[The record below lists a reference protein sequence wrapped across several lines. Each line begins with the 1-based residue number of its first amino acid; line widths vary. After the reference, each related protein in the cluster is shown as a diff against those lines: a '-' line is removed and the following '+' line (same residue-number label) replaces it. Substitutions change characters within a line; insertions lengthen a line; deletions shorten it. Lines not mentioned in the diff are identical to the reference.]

1 MKKTK
6 VLFCSPYLYGE
17 NVISGGIGIWGK
29 IIVDYSQIANDE
41 TLEIIPISFD
51 RKRKVMEVNDF
62 GFKRFYFGF
71 REISKKCNEV
81 RIKMDY
87 HKPDVMHLCTS
98 ASLGLLKDFLLLRL
112 ASHKNIKKVLHLH
125 FGRVPDL
132 VKRIIGNGNFCRKFS
147 KCLIRSLQ
155 WIKIHI
161 VFYAKKVLII

>member
-6 VLFCSPYLYGE
+6 VLFCSPYSYGE
-17 NVISGGIGIWGK
+17 NVISGGISIWGK

-62 GFKRFYFGF
+62 GFKRFYSGF
-71 REISKKCNEV
+71 REISKKCKEV

-98 ASLGLLKDFLLLRL
+98 ASL
-112 ASHKNIKKVLHLH
+112 
-125 FGRVPDL
+125 
-132 VKRIIGNGNFCRKFS
+132 
-147 KCLIRSLQ
+147 Q
-155 WIKIHI
+155 
-161 VFYAKKVLII
+161 